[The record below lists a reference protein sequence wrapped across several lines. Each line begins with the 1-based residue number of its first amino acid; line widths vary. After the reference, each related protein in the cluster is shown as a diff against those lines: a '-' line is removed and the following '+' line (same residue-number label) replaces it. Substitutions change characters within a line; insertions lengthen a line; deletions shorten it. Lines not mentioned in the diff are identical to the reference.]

1 MSQLNGRY
9 QILEQIGKG
18 GFGVTFLAKD
28 ILRPG
33 SPECVV
39 KQFKPLLSDPK
50 ALQHAERLF
59 NNEAIIQENL
69 GKHDQIP
76 RLLAYFEENQ
86 EFYLVQE
93 YIKGHDLTTELVPG
107 KKLHE
112 ADVIALLIDI
122 LEVLKFVHE
131 QNVIHRDIKP
141 SNIIRRQD
149 GKIVLIDFGAVKQI
163 STQIVNLQG
172 QRTVTIAIGTPGY
185 MPNEQ
190 TAGEP
195 NFSSDIYALGI
206 IGIQAL
212 TGLLPHQFPKDSE
225 TREIVW
231 RNQTQVGSKLASVL
245 DKMVC
250 FDCRQRYQSAEL
262 VLQAL
267 QELSPKSSSKVLP
280 PPPPQLWKWLI
291 PSIAIAATITVI
303 TITQFSKNSSS
314 PALEFSPYEDA
325 ELNIKIQYPTKP
337 DVEAWVR
344 QDLGNPVTGELVKF
358 SSPKQSPTDN
368 FQEQLTIKVENFSGT
383 LEDAKNEFIQEIKSS
398 TNSQDIISDIATLSH
413 KQAYQLI
420 YTVQDGEDKFKN
432 LRIWTL
438 KGDKAYIIIYTAAI
452 DDYEKFLPTA
462 KKMIAS
468 FQIN

>member
-9 QILEQIGKG
+9 QILKQIGKG

-28 ILRPG
+28 LLRPG

-39 KQFKPLLSDPK
+39 KQFKPIFTDPGT
-50 ALQHAERLF
+50 LEHAERLF

-93 YIKGHDLTTELVPG
+93 YINGQDLTIELVPG
-107 KKLHE
+107 QKLHE
-112 ADVIALLIDI
+112 ADVIQLLIDI
-122 LEVLKFVHE
+122 LEVLKFVHQ

-141 SNIIRRQD
+141 SNIIRRQQD

-172 QRTVTIAIGTPGY
+172 QRNITVPIGTPGY

-212 TGLLPHQFPKDSE
+212 TGMLPHQFTKDAQ
-225 TREIVW
+225 THEIVW
-231 RNQTQVGSKLASVL
+231 RHQAQASLKLASII
-245 DKMVC
+245 DKMVR
-250 FDCRQRYQSAEL
+250 FDCRQRYQSAES

-267 QELSPKSSSKVLP
+267 QEIFPKSSSKNFLLP
-280 PPPPQLWKWLI
+280 PTLWKWLI
-291 PSIAIAATITVI
+291 PSIAIAATIIVI
-303 TITQFSKNSSS
+303 NISQSSKNSSS
-314 PALEFSPYEDA
+314 PVLEFSSYEDA

-337 DVEAWVR
+337 DAEAWVR
-344 QDLGNPVTGELVKF
+344 QDVRNPITAEWVKF
-358 SSPKQSPTDN
+358 LSPKQSLTDN
-368 FQEQLTIKVENFSGT
+368 FQEQLTIKVEDFSGT
-383 LEDAKNEFIQEIKSS
+383 LEDSKNEFIQEIKAS
-398 TNSQDIISDIATLSH
+398 TNSQDIISDAATLAN
-413 KQAYQLI
+413 KPGYQLI
-420 YTVQDGEDKFKN
+420 YTVQDGKDQFKT

-438 KGDKAYIIIYTAAI
+438 KGDKAYVIIYTADI
-452 DDYEKFLPTA
+452 NEYDKFLPIA